1 MIPTMNVVYVDE
13 LWAIN
18 ALTDALLLW
27 LTARLLEIPPSRGRM
42 ALAAGLGGLYAAAA
56 VLPGMGWL
64 TAPGWKL
71 LSSLGLCLTAFG
83 RAALWRSWAAFLC
96 LSALFAG
103 TVLAAAVISG
113 RRLSPS
119 GVMAGISLRMLLLC
133 SGVCWAGVRLFL
145 AGLARRQEG
154 RVLEAALALGSRR
167 VTLRVLRDTGNT
179 LTDPVSGRPVLTAD
193 ADALSPL
200 LGLPVPE
207 AVRRDPAALVSLLSG
222 QPEMASRLRLV
233 AYSAVGADGL
243 LCCIRPDAARI
254 EGRETRLLIGV
265 SPTPIRGGYD
275 GIF

>member
-1 MIPTMNVVYVDE
+1 MN
-13 LWAIN
+13 
-18 ALTDALLLW
+18 
-27 LTARLLEIPPSRGRM
+27 
-42 ALAAGLGGLYAAAA
+42 
-56 VLPGMGWL
+56 
-64 TAPGWKL
+64 
-71 LSSLGLCLTAFG
+71 
-83 RAALWRSWAAFLC
+83 
-96 LSALFAG
+96 
-103 TVLAAAVISG
+103 
-113 RRLSPS
+113 
-119 GVMAGISLRMLLLC
+119 
-133 SGVCWAGVRLFL
+133 
-145 AGLARRQEG
+145 
-154 RVLEAALALGSRR
+154 SRR